1 MAAINEYAPA
11 GWFQRLR
18 RMPSGNPGAAVARS
32 GKFPLWRWVILLVA
46 GVYFLLPLYAAI
58 RFAGVKAFGS
68 VFTQPGFGSS
78 LWVSIQIAAMTWA
91 ITMALMV
98 PTTIYVHLRLP
109 AMRRFL
115 ESITILPIV
124 IPPIVLT
131 VGVLQVFP
139 IQLKATMWLLGIE
152 YVILAM
158 PFAYRAI
165 DAGLRSIDLK
175 TLTEASSN
183 LGGGWLTTMW
193 RVILPNLG
201 TALLSSTV
209 LIVALC
215 LGEFTMAS
223 LNLVTT
229 FPVWIPP
236 YSLVVAPR
244 LSRSASTAAITRSVD
259 EPGRRDPPIP
269 TTSIPRD
276 PMTVDAWLA
285 FGNASGRPMSAPS
298 IHGLISIP
306 MSHSRGDTRRNLVI
320 SPARRPAC
328 WPAGHARS
336 KYRTRSQSVTVSRSK
351 ARSSCRAKLARCA
364 WTSAPSPATASGLC
378 SNASTASCSVTGMVA
393 SARSSYA
400 FPVCAGPQSIFS
412 RMPYS
417 PAIIMAAYTR

>member
-1 MAAINEYAPA
+1 MAAINESAT
-11 GWFQRLR
+11 R
-18 RMPSGNPGAAVARS
+18 RSVR
-32 GKFPLWRWVILLVA
+32 FPVWRWVILLIA
-46 GVYFLLPLYAAI
+46 GVYFLVPLYAAI
-58 RFAGVKAFGS
+58 RFAGLKAFGS
-68 VFTQPGFGSS
+68 VFTQPGFGAA
-78 LWVSIQIAAMTWA
+78 LWTSIQIAAMTWA

-139 IQLKATMWLLGIE
+139 VQLKATMWLLGIE

-183 LGGGWLTTMW
+183 LGAGWLTTMW

-201 TALLSSTV
+201 TSLLSSTV

-229 FPVWIPP
+229 FPVWIVQTDQLNANI
-236 YSLVVAPR
+236 SVSASIIALVVTW
-244 LSRSASTAAITRSVD
+244 LFLMLIVTIGSRR
-259 EPGRRDPPIP
+259 GRR
-269 TTSIPRD
+269 TGAGE
-276 PMTVDAWLA
+276 V
-285 FGNASGRPMSAPS
+285 
-298 IHGLISIP
+298 
-306 MSHSRGDTRRNLVI
+306 NLF
-320 SPARRPAC
+320 
-328 WPAGHARS
+328 
-336 KYRTRSQSVTVSRSK
+336 SVTANTKTIGES
-351 ARSSCRAKLARCA
+351 
-364 WTSAPSPATASGLC
+364 
-378 SNASTASCSVTGMVA
+378 
-393 SARSSYA
+393 
-400 FPVCAGPQSIFS
+400 
-412 RMPYS
+412 
-417 PAIIMAAYTR
+417 

>member
-1 MAAINEYAPA
+1 MAAIGTYARQ
-11 GWFQRLR
+11 GWIRRLIR
-18 RMPSGNPGAAVARS
+18 TPSGNPGSAVSRG
-32 GKFPLWRWVILLVA
+32 GKFPVWRWVILLVA

-201 TALLSSTV
+201 TSLLSATV

-229 FPVWIPP
+229 FPVWIVQTDQLDANI
-236 YSLVVAPR
+236 SVSASIIALVVTWLFLMLIVTIGSHR
-244 LSRSASTAAITRSVD
+244 
-259 EPGRRDPPIP
+259 GRRTGAGEVNLFS
-269 TTSIPRD
+269 TTPNTKTIGES
-276 PMTVDAWLA
+276 
-285 FGNASGRPMSAPS
+285 
-298 IHGLISIP
+298 
-306 MSHSRGDTRRNLVI
+306 
-320 SPARRPAC
+320 
-328 WPAGHARS
+328 
-336 KYRTRSQSVTVSRSK
+336 
-351 ARSSCRAKLARCA
+351 
-364 WTSAPSPATASGLC
+364 
-378 SNASTASCSVTGMVA
+378 
-393 SARSSYA
+393 
-400 FPVCAGPQSIFS
+400 
-412 RMPYS
+412 
-417 PAIIMAAYTR
+417 

>member
-1 MAAINEYAPA
+1 MAAINESAT
-11 GWFQRLR
+11 R
-18 RMPSGNPGAAVARS
+18 RSVS
-32 GKFPLWRWVILLVA
+32 FPVWRWVILLIA

-68 VFTQPGFGSS
+68 VFTQPGFGAA
-78 LWVSIQIAAMTWA
+78 LWTSIQIAAMTWA

-193 RVILPNLG
+193 RVVLPNLG
-201 TALLSSTV
+201 TSLLSSTV

-229 FPVWIPP
+229 FPVWIVQTDQLNANI
-236 YSLVVAPR
+236 SVSASIIALVVTWLFLMLIVTIGSHR
-244 LSRSASTAAITRSVD
+244 
-259 EPGRRDPPIP
+259 GRRTGAGEVNLFS
-269 TTSIPRD
+269 TTPNTKTIGES
-276 PMTVDAWLA
+276 
-285 FGNASGRPMSAPS
+285 
-298 IHGLISIP
+298 
-306 MSHSRGDTRRNLVI
+306 
-320 SPARRPAC
+320 
-328 WPAGHARS
+328 
-336 KYRTRSQSVTVSRSK
+336 
-351 ARSSCRAKLARCA
+351 
-364 WTSAPSPATASGLC
+364 
-378 SNASTASCSVTGMVA
+378 
-393 SARSSYA
+393 
-400 FPVCAGPQSIFS
+400 
-412 RMPYS
+412 
-417 PAIIMAAYTR
+417 

>member
-1 MAAINEYAPA
+1 MDP
-11 GWFQRLR
+11 RLI
-18 RMPSGNPGAAVARS
+18 RMPSGNPGSAVSRS
-32 GKFPLWRWVILLVA
+32 GKFPVWRWVILLIA

-193 RVILPNLG
+193 RVVLPNLG
-201 TALLSSTV
+201 TSLLSSTV

-229 FPVWIPP
+229 FPVWIVQTDQLNANI
-236 YSLVVAPR
+236 SVSASIIALVVTW
-244 LSRSASTAAITRSVD
+244 LFLMLIVTIGSRR
-259 EPGRRDPPIP
+259 GRR
-269 TTSIPRD
+269 TGAGE
-276 PMTVDAWLA
+276 V
-285 FGNASGRPMSAPS
+285 
-298 IHGLISIP
+298 
-306 MSHSRGDTRRNLVI
+306 NLF
-320 SPARRPAC
+320 
-328 WPAGHARS
+328 
-336 KYRTRSQSVTVSRSK
+336 SVTANTKTIGES
-351 ARSSCRAKLARCA
+351 
-364 WTSAPSPATASGLC
+364 
-378 SNASTASCSVTGMVA
+378 
-393 SARSSYA
+393 
-400 FPVCAGPQSIFS
+400 
-412 RMPYS
+412 
-417 PAIIMAAYTR
+417 

>member
-1 MAAINEYAPA
+1 MAAINESAT
-11 GWFQRLR
+11 R
-18 RMPSGNPGAAVARS
+18 RSAS
-32 GKFPLWRWVILLVA
+32 FPVWRWVILLIA

-68 VFTQPGFGSS
+68 VFTQPGFGGA
-78 LWVSIQIAAMTWA
+78 LWTSIQIAAMTWA

-193 RVILPNLG
+193 RVVLPNLG
-201 TALLSSTV
+201 TSLLSSTV

-229 FPVWIPP
+229 FPVWIVQTDQLDANI
-236 YSLVVAPR
+236 SVSASIIALVVTW
-244 LSRSASTAAITRSVD
+244 LFLMLIVTIGSRR
-259 EPGRRDPPIP
+259 GRR
-269 TTSIPRD
+269 TGAGE
-276 PMTVDAWLA
+276 V
-285 FGNASGRPMSAPS
+285 
-298 IHGLISIP
+298 
-306 MSHSRGDTRRNLVI
+306 NLF
-320 SPARRPAC
+320 
-328 WPAGHARS
+328 
-336 KYRTRSQSVTVSRSK
+336 SVTANTKTIGES
-351 ARSSCRAKLARCA
+351 
-364 WTSAPSPATASGLC
+364 
-378 SNASTASCSVTGMVA
+378 
-393 SARSSYA
+393 
-400 FPVCAGPQSIFS
+400 
-412 RMPYS
+412 
-417 PAIIMAAYTR
+417 

>member
-1 MAAINEYAPA
+1 VAAINEYATQ
-11 GWFQRLR
+11 GWFGRLR
-18 RMPSGNPGAAVARS
+18 RMPSGNAGAAVARS
-32 GKFPLWRWVILLVA
+32 GKFPVWRWVILLIA
-46 GVYFLLPLYAAI
+46 GVYFLLPLYAAL

-68 VFTQPGFGSS
+68 VFTQPGFGAA
-78 LWVSIQIAAMTWA
+78 LWTSIQIAAMTWA

-139 IQLKATMWLLGIE
+139 VQLKATMWLLGIE

-183 LGGGWLTTMW
+183 LGASWLTTVR

-201 TALLSSTV
+201 TSLLSSTV

-229 FPVWIPP
+229 FPVWIVETDQLNANI
-236 YSLVVAPR
+236 SVSASIIALVVTW
-244 LSRSASTAAITRSVD
+244 LFLMLIVTIGSRR
-259 EPGRRDPPIP
+259 GRR
-269 TTSIPRD
+269 TGAGE
-276 PMTVDAWLA
+276 V
-285 FGNASGRPMSAPS
+285 
-298 IHGLISIP
+298 
-306 MSHSRGDTRRNLVI
+306 NLF
-320 SPARRPAC
+320 
-328 WPAGHARS
+328 
-336 KYRTRSQSVTVSRSK
+336 SVTANTKTIGES
-351 ARSSCRAKLARCA
+351 
-364 WTSAPSPATASGLC
+364 
-378 SNASTASCSVTGMVA
+378 
-393 SARSSYA
+393 
-400 FPVCAGPQSIFS
+400 
-412 RMPYS
+412 
-417 PAIIMAAYTR
+417 

>member
-1 MAAINEYAPA
+1 MAPIARYAQEVSLLRMLRRSPQDGAPA
-11 GWFQRLR
+11 I
-18 RMPSGNPGAAVARS
+18 ARS
-32 GKFPLWRWVILLVA
+32 GKYPVWRWVILLVA
-46 GVYFLLPLYAAI
+46 GIYFLLPLYAAI
-58 RFAGVKAFGS
+58 RFAGLKAFGS
-68 VFTQPGFGSS
+68 VFTQPGFGGA

-183 LGGGWLTTMW
+183 LGASWLSTLW

-201 TALLSSTV
+201 TSLLSATV
-209 LIVALC
+209 LIIALV

-223 LNLVTT
+223 LSLKET
-229 FPVWIPP
+229 FPVWIVLFDQLNANI
-236 YSLVVAPR
+236 SVAASIFALVV
-244 LSRSASTAAITRSVD
+244 T
-259 EPGRRDPPIP
+259 
-269 TTSIPRD
+269 
-276 PMTVDAWLA
+276 WL
-285 FGNASGRPMSAPS
+285 FLM
-298 IHGLISIP
+298 LIVTI
-306 MSHSRGDTRRNLVI
+306 GTRR
-320 SPARRPAC
+320 ARRTG
-328 WPAGHARS
+328 AGE
-336 KYRTRSQSVTVSRSK
+336 VTLFTV
-351 ARSSCRAKLARCA
+351 
-364 WTSAPSPATASGLC
+364 TANTNTIGES
-378 SNASTASCSVTGMVA
+378 
-393 SARSSYA
+393 
-400 FPVCAGPQSIFS
+400 
-412 RMPYS
+412 
-417 PAIIMAAYTR
+417 

>member
-1 MAAINEYAPA
+1 VAAINDYATQ

-18 RMPSGNPGAAVARS
+18 RMQSGDALSRS
-32 GKFPLWRWVILLVA
+32 GKFPVWRWVILLIA

-78 LWVSIQIAAMTWA
+78 LWVSVQIAAMTWA
-91 ITMALMV
+91 ITMVLMV

-193 RVILPNLG
+193 RVVLPNLG
-201 TALLSSTV
+201 TSLLSSTV

-229 FPVWIPP
+229 FPVWIVQTDQLDANI
-236 YSLVVAPR
+236 SVSASIIALVVTWLFLMLIVTIGSHR
-244 LSRSASTAAITRSVD
+244 
-259 EPGRRDPPIP
+259 GRRTGAGEVNLFS
-269 TTSIPRD
+269 TTPNTKTIGES
-276 PMTVDAWLA
+276 
-285 FGNASGRPMSAPS
+285 
-298 IHGLISIP
+298 
-306 MSHSRGDTRRNLVI
+306 
-320 SPARRPAC
+320 
-328 WPAGHARS
+328 
-336 KYRTRSQSVTVSRSK
+336 
-351 ARSSCRAKLARCA
+351 
-364 WTSAPSPATASGLC
+364 
-378 SNASTASCSVTGMVA
+378 
-393 SARSSYA
+393 
-400 FPVCAGPQSIFS
+400 
-412 RMPYS
+412 
-417 PAIIMAAYTR
+417 

>member
-1 MAAINEYAPA
+1 MAAINAT
-11 GWFQRLR
+11 RK
-18 RMPSGNPGAAVARS
+18 SVS
-32 GKFPLWRWVILLVA
+32 FPVWRWVILLIA

-68 VFTQPGFGSS
+68 VFTQPDFGSS
-78 LWVSIQIAAMTWA
+78 LWTSVQIAAMTWA

-139 IQLKATMWLLGIE
+139 IQLKATMWLLGFE

-183 LGGGWLTTMW
+183 LGGGWVTTMW
-193 RVILPNLG
+193 RVVLPNLG

-229 FPVWIPP
+229 FPVWIVETDQLNANI
-236 YSLVVAPR
+236 SVSASIIALVVTW
-244 LSRSASTAAITRSVD
+244 LFLLLIVTIGSRR
-259 EPGRRDPPIP
+259 GRR
-269 TTSIPRD
+269 TGAGE
-276 PMTVDAWLA
+276 V
-285 FGNASGRPMSAPS
+285 
-298 IHGLISIP
+298 
-306 MSHSRGDTRRNLVI
+306 NLF
-320 SPARRPAC
+320 
-328 WPAGHARS
+328 
-336 KYRTRSQSVTVSRSK
+336 SVTANTNTIGES
-351 ARSSCRAKLARCA
+351 
-364 WTSAPSPATASGLC
+364 
-378 SNASTASCSVTGMVA
+378 
-393 SARSSYA
+393 
-400 FPVCAGPQSIFS
+400 
-412 RMPYS
+412 
-417 PAIIMAAYTR
+417 

>member
-1 MAAINEYAPA
+1 MAAIGTYARQ
-11 GWFQRLR
+11 GWIRRLIR
-18 RMPSGNPGAAVARS
+18 TPSGNPGAAVSRS
-32 GKFPLWRWVILLVA
+32 GTFPLWRWVILLVA

-68 VFTQPGFGSS
+68 VFTQPGFGAA
-78 LWVSIQIAAMTWA
+78 LWTSVQIAAMTWA

-183 LGGGWLTTMW
+183 LGGGWLTTIW
-193 RVILPNLG
+193 RVVLPNLG
-201 TALLSSTV
+201 TSLLSSTV

-229 FPVWIPP
+229 FPVWIVQTDQLNANI
-236 YSLVVAPR
+236 SVSASIIALVVTW
-244 LSRSASTAAITRSVD
+244 LFLMLIVTIGSRR
-259 EPGRRDPPIP
+259 GRR
-269 TTSIPRD
+269 TGGGE
-276 PMTVDAWLA
+276 V
-285 FGNASGRPMSAPS
+285 
-298 IHGLISIP
+298 
-306 MSHSRGDTRRNLVI
+306 NLF
-320 SPARRPAC
+320 
-328 WPAGHARS
+328 
-336 KYRTRSQSVTVSRSK
+336 SVTANTNTIGES
-351 ARSSCRAKLARCA
+351 
-364 WTSAPSPATASGLC
+364 
-378 SNASTASCSVTGMVA
+378 
-393 SARSSYA
+393 
-400 FPVCAGPQSIFS
+400 
-412 RMPYS
+412 
-417 PAIIMAAYTR
+417 

>member
-1 MAAINEYAPA
+1 MAAIGTYARQ
-11 GWFQRLR
+11 GWIR
-18 RMPSGNPGAAVARS
+18 RVMRTPSGNAGAAVSRS
-32 GKFPLWRWVILLVA
+32 GKFPVWRWVILLIA

-78 LWVSIQIAAMTWA
+78 LWTSIQIAAMTWA

-183 LGGGWLTTMW
+183 LGADWLTTMW
-193 RVILPNLG
+193 RVVLPNLG
-201 TALLSSTV
+201 TSLLSSTV

-229 FPVWIPP
+229 FPVWIVETDQLNANI
-236 YSLVVAPR
+236 SVSASIIALVVTWLFLMLIVTIGSHR
-244 LSRSASTAAITRSVD
+244 
-259 EPGRRDPPIP
+259 GRRTGAGEVNLFSTTP
-269 TTSIPRD
+269 TTTTIGES
-276 PMTVDAWLA
+276 
-285 FGNASGRPMSAPS
+285 
-298 IHGLISIP
+298 
-306 MSHSRGDTRRNLVI
+306 
-320 SPARRPAC
+320 
-328 WPAGHARS
+328 
-336 KYRTRSQSVTVSRSK
+336 
-351 ARSSCRAKLARCA
+351 
-364 WTSAPSPATASGLC
+364 
-378 SNASTASCSVTGMVA
+378 
-393 SARSSYA
+393 
-400 FPVCAGPQSIFS
+400 
-412 RMPYS
+412 
-417 PAIIMAAYTR
+417 

>member
-1 MAAINEYAPA
+1 VAAINENAT
-11 GWFQRLR
+11 R
-18 RMPSGNPGAAVARS
+18 RSVS
-32 GKFPLWRWVILLVA
+32 FPVWRWVILLVA
-46 GVYFLLPLYAAI
+46 GVYFLLPLYAAL

-68 VFTQPGFGSS
+68 VFTQPGFGAA
-78 LWVSIQIAAMTWA
+78 LWTSIQIAAMTWA

-139 IQLKATMWLLGIE
+139 VQLKATMWLLGIE

-183 LGGGWLTTMW
+183 LGAGWLTTMW
-193 RVILPNLG
+193 RVVLPNLG
-201 TALLSSTV
+201 TSLLSSTV

-229 FPVWIPP
+229 FPVWIVETDQLNANI
-236 YSLVVAPR
+236 SVSASIIALVVTW
-244 LSRSASTAAITRSVD
+244 LFLMLIVTIGSRR
-259 EPGRRDPPIP
+259 GRR
-269 TTSIPRD
+269 TGAGE
-276 PMTVDAWLA
+276 V
-285 FGNASGRPMSAPS
+285 
-298 IHGLISIP
+298 
-306 MSHSRGDTRRNLVI
+306 NLF
-320 SPARRPAC
+320 
-328 WPAGHARS
+328 
-336 KYRTRSQSVTVSRSK
+336 SVTANTKTIGES
-351 ARSSCRAKLARCA
+351 
-364 WTSAPSPATASGLC
+364 
-378 SNASTASCSVTGMVA
+378 
-393 SARSSYA
+393 
-400 FPVCAGPQSIFS
+400 
-412 RMPYS
+412 
-417 PAIIMAAYTR
+417 

>member
-1 MAAINEYAPA
+1 MAAINDYATQ

-18 RMPSGNPGAAVARS
+18 RMQSGDALSRS
-32 GKFPLWRWVILLVA
+32 GKFPVWRWVILLIA

-193 RVILPNLG
+193 RVVLPNLG
-201 TALLSSTV
+201 TSLLSSTV

-229 FPVWIPP
+229 FPVWIVQTDQLDANI
-236 YSLVVAPR
+236 SVSASIIALVVTWLFLMLIVMIGSHR
-244 LSRSASTAAITRSVD
+244 
-259 EPGRRDPPIP
+259 GRRTGAGEVNLFS
-269 TTSIPRD
+269 TTPNTKTIGES
-276 PMTVDAWLA
+276 
-285 FGNASGRPMSAPS
+285 
-298 IHGLISIP
+298 
-306 MSHSRGDTRRNLVI
+306 
-320 SPARRPAC
+320 
-328 WPAGHARS
+328 
-336 KYRTRSQSVTVSRSK
+336 
-351 ARSSCRAKLARCA
+351 
-364 WTSAPSPATASGLC
+364 
-378 SNASTASCSVTGMVA
+378 
-393 SARSSYA
+393 
-400 FPVCAGPQSIFS
+400 
-412 RMPYS
+412 
-417 PAIIMAAYTR
+417 

>member
-1 MAAINEYAPA
+1 MAAINDYATQ

-18 RMPSGNPGAAVARS
+18 RMQSGDALSRS
-32 GKFPLWRWVILLVA
+32 GKFPVWRWVILLIA

-78 LWVSIQIAAMTWA
+78 LWVSVQIAAMTWA
-91 ITMALMV
+91 ITMVLMV

-193 RVILPNLG
+193 RVVLPNLG
-201 TALLSSTV
+201 TSLLSSTV

-229 FPVWIPP
+229 FPVWIVQTDQLDANI
-236 YSLVVAPR
+236 SVSASIIALVVTW
-244 LSRSASTAAITRSVD
+244 LFLMLIVTIGSRR
-259 EPGRRDPPIP
+259 GRR
-269 TTSIPRD
+269 TGAGE
-276 PMTVDAWLA
+276 V
-285 FGNASGRPMSAPS
+285 
-298 IHGLISIP
+298 
-306 MSHSRGDTRRNLVI
+306 NLF
-320 SPARRPAC
+320 
-328 WPAGHARS
+328 
-336 KYRTRSQSVTVSRSK
+336 SVTANTKTIGES
-351 ARSSCRAKLARCA
+351 
-364 WTSAPSPATASGLC
+364 
-378 SNASTASCSVTGMVA
+378 
-393 SARSSYA
+393 
-400 FPVCAGPQSIFS
+400 
-412 RMPYS
+412 
-417 PAIIMAAYTR
+417 

>member
-1 MAAINEYAPA
+1 MAAINQHAT
-11 GWFQRLR
+11 R
-18 RMPSGNPGAAVARS
+18 RSAS
-32 GKFPLWRWVILLVA
+32 FPVWRWVILLIA

-78 LWVSIQIAAMTWA
+78 LWVSVQIAAMTWA
-91 ITMALMV
+91 ITMVLMV

-193 RVILPNLG
+193 RVVLPNLG
-201 TALLSSTV
+201 TSLLSSTV

-229 FPVWIPP
+229 FPVWIVQTDQLDANI
-236 YSLVVAPR
+236 SVSASIIALVVTWLFLMLIVTIGSHR
-244 LSRSASTAAITRSVD
+244 
-259 EPGRRDPPIP
+259 GRRTGAGEVNLFS
-269 TTSIPRD
+269 TTPNTKTIGES
-276 PMTVDAWLA
+276 
-285 FGNASGRPMSAPS
+285 
-298 IHGLISIP
+298 
-306 MSHSRGDTRRNLVI
+306 
-320 SPARRPAC
+320 
-328 WPAGHARS
+328 
-336 KYRTRSQSVTVSRSK
+336 
-351 ARSSCRAKLARCA
+351 
-364 WTSAPSPATASGLC
+364 
-378 SNASTASCSVTGMVA
+378 
-393 SARSSYA
+393 
-400 FPVCAGPQSIFS
+400 
-412 RMPYS
+412 
-417 PAIIMAAYTR
+417 

>member
-1 MAAINEYAPA
+1 MATINEYATQ

-18 RMPSGNPGAAVARS
+18 RTPTGNAGAAVSRS
-32 GKFPLWRWVILLVA
+32 GKFPVWRWVILLIA

-68 VFTQPGFGSS
+68 VFTQPGFGAS
-78 LWVSIQIAAMTWA
+78 LWTSIQIAAMTWA

-193 RVILPNLG
+193 RVVLPNLG
-201 TALLSSTV
+201 TSLLSSTV

-229 FPVWIPP
+229 FPVWIVQTDQLDANI
-236 YSLVVAPR
+236 SVSASIIALVVTWLFLMLIVTIGSHR
-244 LSRSASTAAITRSVD
+244 
-259 EPGRRDPPIP
+259 GRRTGQGEVNLFS
-269 TTSIPRD
+269 TTPNTKTIGES
-276 PMTVDAWLA
+276 
-285 FGNASGRPMSAPS
+285 
-298 IHGLISIP
+298 
-306 MSHSRGDTRRNLVI
+306 
-320 SPARRPAC
+320 
-328 WPAGHARS
+328 
-336 KYRTRSQSVTVSRSK
+336 
-351 ARSSCRAKLARCA
+351 
-364 WTSAPSPATASGLC
+364 
-378 SNASTASCSVTGMVA
+378 
-393 SARSSYA
+393 
-400 FPVCAGPQSIFS
+400 
-412 RMPYS
+412 
-417 PAIIMAAYTR
+417 

>member
-1 MAAINEYAPA
+1 MAAINDYATQ

-18 RMPSGNPGAAVARS
+18 RMQSGDALSRS
-32 GKFPLWRWVILLVA
+32 GKFPVWRWVILLIA
-46 GVYFLLPLYAAI
+46 GVYYLLPLYAAI

-68 VFTQPGFGSS
+68 VFTQPGFGAA
-78 LWVSIQIAAMTWA
+78 LWTSIQIAAMTWA

-139 IQLKATMWLLGIE
+139 VQLKATMWLLGIE

-183 LGGGWLTTMW
+183 LGGGWLSTMW
-193 RVILPNLG
+193 RVVLPNLG
-201 TALLSSTV
+201 TSLLSSTV

-229 FPVWIPP
+229 FPVWIVQTDQLDANI
-236 YSLVVAPR
+236 SVSASIIALVVTWLFLMLIVTIGSHR
-244 LSRSASTAAITRSVD
+244 
-259 EPGRRDPPIP
+259 GRRTGAGEVNLFS
-269 TTSIPRD
+269 TTPNTTTIGES
-276 PMTVDAWLA
+276 
-285 FGNASGRPMSAPS
+285 
-298 IHGLISIP
+298 
-306 MSHSRGDTRRNLVI
+306 
-320 SPARRPAC
+320 
-328 WPAGHARS
+328 
-336 KYRTRSQSVTVSRSK
+336 
-351 ARSSCRAKLARCA
+351 
-364 WTSAPSPATASGLC
+364 
-378 SNASTASCSVTGMVA
+378 
-393 SARSSYA
+393 
-400 FPVCAGPQSIFS
+400 
-412 RMPYS
+412 
-417 PAIIMAAYTR
+417 

>member
-1 MAAINEYAPA
+1 VATINDYATQ

-18 RMPSGNPGAAVARS
+18 RMPSGNPGAAVSRS
-32 GKFPLWRWVILLVA
+32 GKLPVWRWVILLVA

-58 RFAGVKAFGS
+58 RFAGIKAFGS

-78 LWVSIQIAAMTWA
+78 LWTSVQIAAMTWA
-91 ITMALMV
+91 ITMVLMV

-183 LGGGWLTTMW
+183 LGGGWLSTMW
-193 RVILPNLG
+193 RVVLPNLG
-201 TALLSSTV
+201 TSLLSSTV

-229 FPVWIPP
+229 FPVWIVQTDQLNANI
-236 YSLVVAPR
+236 SVSASIIALVVTW
-244 LSRSASTAAITRSVD
+244 LFLMLIVTIGSRR
-259 EPGRRDPPIP
+259 GRRHRAGTGVRRHRVGPD
-269 TTSIPRD
+269 RLR
-276 PMTVDAWLA
+276 A
-285 FGNASGRPMSAPS
+285 GSGA
-298 IHGLISIP
+298 
-306 MSHSRGDTRRNLVI
+306 
-320 SPARRPAC
+320 
-328 WPAGHARS
+328 
-336 KYRTRSQSVTVSRSK
+336 
-351 ARSSCRAKLARCA
+351 
-364 WTSAPSPATASGLC
+364 
-378 SNASTASCSVTGMVA
+378 
-393 SARSSYA
+393 
-400 FPVCAGPQSIFS
+400 
-412 RMPYS
+412 
-417 PAIIMAAYTR
+417 

>member
-1 MAAINEYAPA
+1 VAAINESAT
-11 GWFQRLR
+11 R
-18 RMPSGNPGAAVARS
+18 RSVS
-32 GKFPLWRWVILLVA
+32 FPVWRWVILLVA

-58 RFAGVKAFGS
+58 RFAGIKAFGS
-68 VFTQPGFGSS
+68 VFTQPDFGSA
-78 LWVSIQIAAMTWA
+78 LWTSIQIAAMTWA

-139 IQLKATMWLLGIE
+139 VQLKATMWLLGIE

-183 LGGGWLTTMW
+183 LGASWVSTIW

-201 TALLSSTV
+201 TSLLSSTV

-229 FPVWIPP
+229 FPVWIVQTDQLNANI
-236 YSLVVAPR
+236 SVSASIIALVVTW
-244 LSRSASTAAITRSVD
+244 LFLMLIVTIGSRR
-259 EPGRRDPPIP
+259 GRR
-269 TTSIPRD
+269 TGAGE
-276 PMTVDAWLA
+276 V
-285 FGNASGRPMSAPS
+285 
-298 IHGLISIP
+298 
-306 MSHSRGDTRRNLVI
+306 NLF
-320 SPARRPAC
+320 
-328 WPAGHARS
+328 
-336 KYRTRSQSVTVSRSK
+336 SVTANTKTIGES
-351 ARSSCRAKLARCA
+351 
-364 WTSAPSPATASGLC
+364 
-378 SNASTASCSVTGMVA
+378 
-393 SARSSYA
+393 
-400 FPVCAGPQSIFS
+400 
-412 RMPYS
+412 
-417 PAIIMAAYTR
+417 

>member
-1 MAAINEYAPA
+1 MAAINQHAT
-11 GWFQRLR
+11 R
-18 RMPSGNPGAAVARS
+18 RSVS
-32 GKFPLWRWVILLVA
+32 FPVWRWVILLIA

-58 RFAGVKAFGS
+58 RFAGIKAFGS
-68 VFTQPGFGSS
+68 VFTQPGFGAA
-78 LWVSIQIAAMTWA
+78 LWTSIQIAAMTWA

-139 IQLKATMWLLGIE
+139 VQLKATMWLLGIE

-183 LGGGWLTTMW
+183 LGASWVSTIW

-201 TALLSSTV
+201 TSLLSSTV

-229 FPVWIPP
+229 FPVWIVETDQLNANI
-236 YSLVVAPR
+236 SVSASIIALVVTW
-244 LSRSASTAAITRSVD
+244 LFLLLIVTIGSRR
-259 EPGRRDPPIP
+259 GRR
-269 TTSIPRD
+269 TGAGE
-276 PMTVDAWLA
+276 V
-285 FGNASGRPMSAPS
+285 
-298 IHGLISIP
+298 
-306 MSHSRGDTRRNLVI
+306 NLF
-320 SPARRPAC
+320 
-328 WPAGHARS
+328 
-336 KYRTRSQSVTVSRSK
+336 SVTANTKTIGES
-351 ARSSCRAKLARCA
+351 
-364 WTSAPSPATASGLC
+364 
-378 SNASTASCSVTGMVA
+378 
-393 SARSSYA
+393 
-400 FPVCAGPQSIFS
+400 
-412 RMPYS
+412 
-417 PAIIMAAYTR
+417 